1 MRRTNI
7 EIFHADVQPI
17 KPTGYGGL
25 RYYLINVND
34 KHRIPEVEFLHDKG
48 QAADRLISFCKKFKN
63 ITGRYPT
70 RYRIDSG
77 SEFKRFIT
85 WAKRKGIDVE
95 PTPPRSPEPNGV
107 AERYSDYLNQTA
119 RAMILD
125 AKLPAKLWP
134 YAIDNLTL
142 RRTQSRESL
151 TLERPNHL
159 LKDIVKTLDL
169 PIQRR
174 HQNIFKYGEPDVTS
188 ISQGRTVSKPRKWAP
203 EL

>member
-25 RYYLINVND
+25 RYYLINVNG

-134 YAIDNLTL
+134 YAIDTAAYTIKRILNIGETK
-142 RRTQSRESL
+142 SP
-151 TLERPNHL
+151 LERYREDLRLTNTKASPKHL
-159 LKDIVKTLDL
+159 QIWGTRCYKHIPGEDCVQAEKKGPRAL
-169 PIQRR
+169 P
-174 HQNIFKYGEPDVTS
+174 
-188 ISQGRTVSKPRKWAP
+188 
-203 EL
+203 